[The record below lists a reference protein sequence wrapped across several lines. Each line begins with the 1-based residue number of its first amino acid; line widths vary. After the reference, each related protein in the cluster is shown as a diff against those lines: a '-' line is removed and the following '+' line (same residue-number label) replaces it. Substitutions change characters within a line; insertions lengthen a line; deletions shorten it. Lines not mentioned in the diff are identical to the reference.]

1 MGISDKEE
9 ERKEMER
16 REDVSVCVGGYSE
29 WKQGLDSEQNTRRG
43 GMNINNI
50 LCWKIVTMDII
61 ERRREA
67 TGSESHP
74 RPYLLSVCA
83 PSCMRMNTPAIFEH
97 TSNKCVLTVG
107 FCAPACEGVWS
118 FPTVIIP
125 MTVGVCL

>member
-29 WKQGLDSEQNTRRG
+29 WRQGLDSEQNTRRG

-74 RPYLLSVCA
+74 RPYLLSACA
-83 PSCMRMNTPAIFEH
+83 PSRMRTNTPA
-97 TSNKCVLTVG
+97 S
-107 FCAPACEGVWS
+107 
-118 FPTVIIP
+118 
-125 MTVGVCL
+125 